1 MAACLRVRHTPPRS
15 ATPTRGSL
23 PTVRHAR
30 RSRVRGAGRR
40 QSAPL
45 MWVDA
50 SATGKGLLYELQR
63 ATTRTSGLV

>member
-1 MAACLRVRHTPPRS
+1 MAACLRVRHTPPVSSTPARS
-15 ATPTRGSL
+15 LSL
-23 PTVRHAR
+23 FFRAR

-45 MWVDA
+45 TWVDA

>member
-1 MAACLRVRHTPPRS
+1 MAACFRVRHTPPQTATAARS
-15 ATPTRGSL
+15 LSTLFR
-23 PTVRHAR
+23 AR

-45 MWVDA
+45 TWVDA

-63 ATTRTSGLV
+63 ATTRTSGRA

>member
-1 MAACLRVRHTPPRS
+1 MAACLRVRHTPPASGTPARS
-15 ATPTRGSL
+15 LSSFFR
-23 PTVRHAR
+23 AR

-45 MWVDA
+45 TWADA
-50 SATGKGLLYELQR
+50 VATAKGLLYELQR